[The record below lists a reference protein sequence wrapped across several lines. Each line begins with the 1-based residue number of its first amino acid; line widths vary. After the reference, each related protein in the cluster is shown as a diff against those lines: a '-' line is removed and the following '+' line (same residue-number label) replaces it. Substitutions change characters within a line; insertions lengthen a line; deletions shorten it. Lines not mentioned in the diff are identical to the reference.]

1 MKRSFFIY
9 LTALLLTVCLCV
21 PAFADEEGPAYAGAG
36 DLDFSSLIESTEES
50 TEGEEGEKPSRPK
63 RPENLEIDETILIAD
78 GIYAGCEEGDMVSLG
93 GMNAR
98 QAAEAIFNLYDGIG
112 SDAFTIH
119 AGDQDFTTTLY
130 DLGFTFD
137 TSGMVEESV
146 FLGQYGGLI
155 RRYKELTDIRVD
167 KVVFSAQCAL
177 DENKINTYVKNNIE
191 ILNTDAKNAEITR
204 VNGEFVVAPSVTGWH
219 TNAEATRANI
229 EKVLDQGLRCGMSA
243 DAVVELDVPTRTTEA
258 LSQIQ
263 DRLGS
268 YTTEYASSKDGRKV
282 NIRVGSGNLNG
293 MVVMPGESVSVSTA
307 MKERTPENGYE
318 LAGEYLEGETG
329 EAYGGG
335 VCQVATT
342 LYNAL
347 LKSEIQIDKRYNH
360 SMLVSYAQPSFDA
373 AISWGTKD
381 LVFTN
386 DTGAPIYI
394 ASSCDGATL
403 TFTVYGKEY
412 RSPNH
417 KVVYEAVVVERIP
430 SETIYEEDP
439 NMPAD
444 YIEKRGSNHDECVSY
459 LQKMVYEDGEL
470 VDTIQFKTDYYNA
483 SFQTITQGTI
493 PVSTEDPK
501 PTKERTTKQSTEKS
515 TEASETETAEAPAE
529 KTTAEKTTAEK
540 TTAEKT
546 TEATT
551 KKKKEQKTKE
561 APKET
566 TAEDT
571 RSAEDKVET
580 GE

>member
-1 MKRSFFIY
+1 MKRSLFIY
-9 LTALLLTVCLCV
+9 LTTFLLAACLAV
-21 PAFADEEGPAYAGAG
+21 TAFAEEKTPAYAGAG

-50 TEGEEGEKPSRPK
+50 TEKEETKPSRPQ
-63 RPENLEIDETILIAD
+63 RPENLEIDESILIAD
-78 GIYAGCEEGDMVSLG
+78 GIYAGSENGEMIHLG
-93 GMNAR
+93 GLNAK
-98 QAAEAIFNLYDGIG
+98 QAAEAIFDMYESLGREP
-112 SDAFTIH
+112 FTVT
-119 AGDQDFTTTLY
+119 AGDQTFVTTLD
-130 DLGFTFD
+130 DLGFTYD

-167 KVVFSAQCAL
+167 KVVFSAKCAM
-177 DENKINTYVKNNIE
+177 DEDKINAFIDNNIS
-191 ILNTDAKNAEITR
+191 ILNVEARDAEITR
-204 VNGEFVVAPSVTGWH
+204 VNGEFVVAPSVIGWS
-219 TNAEATRANI
+219 TNVDATRANI
-229 EKVLDQGLRCGMSA
+229 ENVIADGLRHGMSA
-243 DAVVELDVPTRTTEA
+243 EAAVELTVPVKTTEA

-268 YTTEYASSKDGRKV
+268 FTTEYETSADGRKV
-282 NIRVGSGNLNG
+282 NIRVASENLNG
-293 MVVMPGESVSVSTA
+293 LVVMPGDSVSASTM

-318 LAGEYLEGETG
+318 LAGEYLEGETV

-403 TFTVYGKEY
+403 TFTIYGKEY

-417 KVVYEAVVVERIP
+417 KVVYEAVVVERKV
-430 SETIYEEDP
+430 SESIIKEDP
-439 NMPAD
+439 NQPET
-444 YIEKRGSNHDECVSY
+444 YIEKKGSNHDECVSY
-459 LQKMVYEDGEL
+459 LKKSVYEDGEL

-483 SFQTITQGTI
+483 SFQTIIKGTI
-493 PVSTEDPK
+493 PVASTEDPAATQPSSEK
-501 PTKERTTKQSTEKS
+501 ATEKV
-515 TEASETETAEAPAE
+515 TEAPTTEEPTQQD
-529 KTTAEKTTAEK
+529 T
-540 TTAEKT
+540 EKT
-546 TEATT
+546 TEKKTKADKTSEAETT
-551 KKKKEQKTKE
+551 KARPT
-561 APKET
+561 
-566 TAEDT
+566 EDDH
-571 RSAEDKVET
+571 SGESDVES

>member
-9 LTALLLTVCLCV
+9 LTALLMAVCLCV
-21 PAFADEEGPAYAGAG
+21 NAFAEEAAPAYAGAG
-36 DLDFSSLIESTEES
+36 DLDFSGLIESTEDETEEQES
-50 TEGEEGEKPSRPK
+50 EKPSRPK

-78 GIYAGCEEGDMVSLG
+78 GIYAGSEDGEMISLG
-93 GMNAR
+93 GMNAK
-98 QAAEAIFNLYDGIG
+98 QAAEAIFNLYDGIAG
-112 SDAFTIH
+112 DTFTIS
-119 AGDQDFTTTLY
+119 AGDQTFTTTLY

-167 KVVFSAQCAL
+167 KVVFSAKCSL
-177 DENKINTYVKNNIE
+177 DENKVNAFISNNIE
-191 ILNTDAKNAEITR
+191 ILNTDARDAEITR

-219 TNAEATRANI
+219 TDVDATRANI
-229 EKVLDQGLRCGMSA
+229 EKAVAGGLSHGMSA
-243 DAVVELDVPTRTTEA
+243 EAAVELDVPARTTEA

-268 YTTEYASSKDGRKV
+268 YTTEYASSNEGRKT

-318 LAGEYLEGETG
+318 LAGEYLEGETV

-403 TFTVYGKEY
+403 TFTIYGKEY
-412 RSPNH
+412 RSENH
-417 KVVYEAVVVERIP
+417 KVVYEAVVVERIV
-430 SETIYEEDP
+430 SETIYKEDP

-444 YIEKRGSNHDECVSY
+444 YIEKKGSNHDECVAY
-459 LQKMVYEDGEL
+459 LQKTVYEDGEL
-470 VDTIQFKTDYYNA
+470 VDTVQFKTDYYNA
-483 SFQTITQGTI
+483 SYQTITQGTI
-493 PVSTEDPK
+493 PVTTEHATREK
-501 PTKERTTKQSTEKS
+501 TTRKHTEK
-515 TEASETETAEAPAE
+515 TTAAPQTETAEAPAE
-529 KTTAEKTTAEK
+529 TTK
-540 TTAEKT
+540 AEKT
-546 TEATT
+546 TEAST
-551 KKKKEQKTKE
+551 KKKEQKTTEAPTKE
-561 APKET
+561 AT
-566 TAEDT
+566 TEDT
-571 RSAEDKVET
+571 KSAEDEVET